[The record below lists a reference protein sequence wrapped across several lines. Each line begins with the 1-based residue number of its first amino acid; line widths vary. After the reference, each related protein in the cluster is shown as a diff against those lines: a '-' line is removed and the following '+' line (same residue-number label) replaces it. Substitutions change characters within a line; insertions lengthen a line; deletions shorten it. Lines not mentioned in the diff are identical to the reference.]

1 MLTAVSMMV
10 APSAHADT
18 PLPSPDSVFQSWNDA
33 FLVTGGS
40 TGTYYTDE
48 LKSIGTERAGTW
60 IGALDILVADD
71 VYLRTRSPADRQRVS
86 DLVSTFLADEG
97 TDWTSWD
104 GWNDDIAWMITAT
117 ISGYLDTG
125 TTAWLNVATDQW
137 NQNYNR
143 GWTADGGGGIW
154 ENNTDYSKCALSND
168 PMISTAVQL
177 YEITGDGS
185 YLTKAEAIYNWVRAN
200 LVNTSTGVVN
210 ECIAFPNGPGGST
223 TLQASDNA
231 YNAGSF
237 IEAADNLYRAT
248 GNSEY
253 YNDAERTADHFM
265 NTVPVVA
272 NNGLR
277 GSSYQYWLFKGMSDF
292 CTDAD
297 LCSRYSAYMQSNAAQ
312 AWSERNSANLT
323 WNNWTEP
330 TNDSNPDAFEMNGMV
345 GLFQVLPTT
354 AASPFSGN
362 YEIQNVD
369 SGMSLGAQG
378 DSTSN
383 AAPVVQNTD
392 SGDPSASWTF
402 VPESNGYYEI
412 KNSRSGQLLNVNA
425 ASGAPGALVV
435 QWPAGGLTP
444 GNDQWLPVRNAD
456 GTYSFYNRN
465 SRLALDDPAGSIS
478 AGTQF
483 EQWTPN
489 DTNGQRFT
497 VTSRTT
503 GTSPSSGSGPVR
515 SGIAG
520 KCLDVNAG
528 SNVNG
533 TAVQLW
539 DCNNTT
545 AQVWQSNSNGTL
557 SALGKCLDAT
567 GLGTADGTK
576 VELWD
581 CNGGA
586 NQQWQPYNGGY
597 LNPVSGRC
605 LDDPS
610 ASTTN
615 GTQLQLYDCNGT
627 AAQTWSLPGA

>member
-71 VYLRTRSPADRQRVS
+71 VYLRTRSPSDRQRVS

-210 ECIAFPNGPGGST
+210 ECIAFPNGPSGGT

-237 IEAADNLYRAT
+237 IEAADNLYRVT

-362 YEIQNVD
+362 YEIQNID
-369 SGMSLGAQG
+369 SGMSLGVQG

-465 SRLALDDPAGSIS
+465 SRLALDDPAGSTS

-520 KCLDVNAG
+520 KCLDVNGG
-528 SNVNG
+528 SNVDG

-545 AQVWQSNSNGTL
+545 AQVWQANSNGTL

-610 ASTTN
+610 ASTAD